1 MKSCCRSGIR
11 WKHKQSHKTKYNNDI
26 ERLYNL
32 DSEKLAFAL
41 AEFALTKKADDIK
54 VLDLRNLTTI
64 ADFFVICTAHSEPQV
79 KAVADA
85 ILEGAKKEGQAVW
98 HKEGTNM
105 RSWVLL
111 DFVDVVVHVFLK
123 DTRSFYSLEKLWGDA
138 EVTEVS
144 DEVPVKKSKAKAV
157 KKTAAKPTVKRPAK
171 APAKPRKKPVVK
183 K

>member
-1 MKSCCRSGIR
+1 MDS
-11 WKHKQSHKTKYNNDI
+11 KT
-26 ERLYNL
+26 LAF
-32 DSEKLAFAL
+32 KLAEL
-41 AEFALTKKADDIK
+41 ALTKKADDIRI
-54 VLDLRNLTTI
+54 LDLRKITTI

-85 ILEGAKKEGQAVW
+85 VLEGAKKDGETVW

-111 DFVDVVVHVFLK
+111 DFVDVVVHIFLK

-138 EVTEVS
+138 EITEIT
-144 DEVPVKKSKAKAV
+144 DEAPKGKVMTNAAKPKAV
-157 KKTAAKPTVKRPAK
+157 KKPAVKKSAAKKKPAPK
-171 APAKPRKKPVVK
+171 NPAAKKPVAKRKPASK